1 MISQERK
8 YLDDIQI
15 QKDISKVRLEDFPRV
30 VEVWEASVRA
40 THHFLAEADIQFIK
54 PLIPDAL
61 SHVAELSCVR
71 DGAGQVA
78 GFLGVEGGKVEM
90 LFIHPVWRGRGI
102 GGCLLRYAVNMLG
115 ARLVDVNEQNEQA
128 VGFYLRMGFEVEGR
142 SELDSTGKPF
152 PLLHMRLRDSAGEAS
167 SGQEAV

>member
-1 MISQERK
+1 M
-8 YLDDIQI
+8 LAD
-15 QKDISKVRLEDFPRV
+15 DFPRV

-40 THHFLAEADIQFIK
+40 THHFLSEEDIQFIK

-61 SHVAELSCVR
+61 SHVEELACMR
-71 DGAGQVA
+71 DEAGRVV
-78 GFLGVEGGKVEM
+78 GFVGVEQDKVEM
-90 LFIHPVWRGRGI
+90 LFIHPAWRGRGI
-102 GGCLLRYAVNMLG
+102 GSRLLKYAFNVLG

-152 PLLHMRLRDSAGEAS
+152 PLLHMRLRDLAGES
-167 SGQEAV
+167 GSGQGPV